1 MGTAHL
7 KDWLTK
13 GILKRHNEKA
23 NQLITGIRDRQTNT
37 VIALSKT
44 VNAFKVTGA
53 HGRFVRVEQRLRSS
67 ADLGLG
73 ESSKLEYN
81 SYESRSLQRDTVQAI
96 QSYHL
101 KSYKEGK
108 PRIEYHR

>member
-13 GILKRHNEKA
+13 GILKRPNEKA
-23 NQLITGIRDRQTNT
+23 NQLITGICDSQTNT

-53 HGRFVRVEQRLRSS
+53 HGRFIRVEQRFEVISQ
-67 ADLGLG
+67 
-73 ESSKLEYN
+73 
-81 SYESRSLQRDTVQAI
+81 SRAWGVQQA
-96 QSYHL
+96 
-101 KSYKEGK
+101 
-108 PRIEYHR
+108 RV